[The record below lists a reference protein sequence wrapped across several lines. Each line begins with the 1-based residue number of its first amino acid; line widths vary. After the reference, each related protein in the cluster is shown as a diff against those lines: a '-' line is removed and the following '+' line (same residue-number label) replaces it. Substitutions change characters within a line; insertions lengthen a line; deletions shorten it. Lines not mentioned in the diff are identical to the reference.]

1 MNMKRTLGRLAI
13 AMAAAGLMASAM
25 AETTIAY
32 ITNGN
37 TNEGWTLINGGAK
50 AAGANLFVVGS
61 HFANTPDLTGAVR
74 EMVALC
80 A

>member
-13 AMAAAGLMASAM
+13 ALASAGLMASAM

-37 TNEGWTLINGGAK
+37 TNEGWTLINGSTAISFLRSDFK
-50 AAGANLFVVGS
+50 LLNIEL
-61 HFANTPDLTGAVR
+61 L
-74 EMVALC
+74 LL
-80 A
+80 